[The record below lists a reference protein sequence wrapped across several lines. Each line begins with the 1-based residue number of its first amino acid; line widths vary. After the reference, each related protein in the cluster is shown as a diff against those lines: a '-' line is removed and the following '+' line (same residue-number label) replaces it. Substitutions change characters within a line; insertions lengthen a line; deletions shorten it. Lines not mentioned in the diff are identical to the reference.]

1 MNKSL
6 CYSFWNPYLLTHLR
20 FEKSPYTLL
29 TSRSHALYKRTRDP
43 TWQELYYRQLP
54 RLYRNPEVTDSRRKF
69 TKSAWGRRCSLG
81 EGRTV
86 AVSQNMSWPVSEHL
100 FEKSGTLTHFLP
112 RSRCTADICR
122 HVTAGYTRDAR
133 VVSWLRCA
141 RGALR
146 QLSSAV
152 RREYTCYVTQVVR
165 LHQDN
170 RVNISQVCQQD
181 REPLLLVC
189 KVSDQTSWDPFFIL
203 SFCLLLMSS
212 LYMFRLVM

>member
-6 CYSFWNPYLLTHLR
+6 CCSFWNPYLLTHLR

-29 TSRSHALYKRTRDP
+29 PSRSPALYKRTCDP
-43 TWQELYYRQLP
+43 TWQELYCRQLP
-54 RLYRNPEVTDSRRKF
+54 RLYCNPEVMEPRQKF

-133 VVSWLRCA
+133 VVLCGCVRA

-181 REPLLLVC
+181 RQPLLGIC

-212 LYMFRLVM
+212 LYIG